1 MPGNENGVESMH
13 GAVSTCHGLPFPL
26 QGGLGVDSARPYR
39 ALFCALS
46 PLSFFSVTS
55 QYFVTEQL
63 GMYPE
68 DFEVCINHRESVRYS
83 QIGPVASHFQHMAP
97 IDQYSTTRHSAL
109 LAGTKN
115 VRK

>member
-1 MPGNENGVESMH
+1 
-13 GAVSTCHGLPFPL
+13 
-26 QGGLGVDSARPYR
+26 
-39 ALFCALS
+39 
-46 PLSFFSVTS
+46 
-55 QYFVTEQL
+55 
-63 GMYPE
+63 MYPE

-83 QIGPVASHFQHMAP
+83 QIYPVASHFQHMAP